1 MQGVA
6 SCTPPKVAELPL
18 PVSLEDLWAVLP
30 LEPNEGETPAKL
42 CAS

>member
-18 PVSLEDLWAVLP
+18 PVGLEDPWAVLP
-30 LEPNEGETPAKL
+30 GAQ
-42 CAS
+42 